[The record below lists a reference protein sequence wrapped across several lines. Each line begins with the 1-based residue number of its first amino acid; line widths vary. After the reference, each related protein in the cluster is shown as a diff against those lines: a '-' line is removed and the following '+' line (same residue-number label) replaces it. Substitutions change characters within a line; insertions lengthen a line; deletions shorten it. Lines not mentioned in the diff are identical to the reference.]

1 MVSMHAGISVKA
13 NLWRNKQS
21 IIPVIFFRLCGL
33 LVSLAYIGSET
44 HNLRAVFFF
53 FFLYLVHVERRLWSQ
68 AFLAATVETGN
79 KNHCLTEAMHVLQ
92 RKLAKD

>member
-21 IIPVIFFRLCGL
+21 IISVISFRLCGL
-33 LVSLAYIGSET
+33 VVSLAYIGSET
-44 HNLRAVFFF
+44 HNLRAAF